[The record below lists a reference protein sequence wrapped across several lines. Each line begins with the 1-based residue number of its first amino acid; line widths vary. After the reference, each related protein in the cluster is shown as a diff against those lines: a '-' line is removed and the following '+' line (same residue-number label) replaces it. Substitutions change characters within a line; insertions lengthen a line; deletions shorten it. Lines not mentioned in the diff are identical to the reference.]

1 MTRGRPKKIDQQH
14 VIEVAMNLYWAE
26 GLSGVSLNEICRQA
40 GIAKTSFYR
49 EFGSEDELM
58 ARAISCYF
66 DTFARPLIATLADDQ
81 PSAASL
87 DAIITHILDRDDPQ
101 TPCGCMLVKMR
112 DAPEGIGPQAKVRF
126 EHCKTAQLT
135 ALEGFVTRA
144 RHRGEIAPDSDV
156 SLTAAYIDNQI
167 SNALTLKARGE
178 AFDRIYH
185 FTSLALSPLF
195 ITNQR
200 S

>member
-1 MTRGRPKKIDQQH
+1 
-14 VIEVAMNLYWAE
+14 
-26 GLSGVSLNEICRQA
+26 
-40 GIAKTSFYR
+40 
-49 EFGSEDELM
+49 
-58 ARAISCYF
+58 
-66 DTFARPLIATLADDQ
+66 
-81 PSAASL
+81 
-87 DAIITHILDRDDPQ
+87 
-101 TPCGCMLVKMR
+101 MLVKCGMR
-112 DAPEGIGPQAKVRF
+112 IGPQAKLRF
-126 EHCKTAQLT
+126 EHCKTARLT

-144 RHRGEIAPDSDV
+144 RHRSGAPDSDV

-185 FTSLALSPLF
+185 FASLALSPLF